1 MSFEEELEEID
12 RQEWLS
18 LFDDKQIM
26 QITRVFLDWL
36 YDLPDDYIPTQQIKY
51 LNNYMNIQPEQLLRQ
66 LKVLQLQ
73 KKEIDMQIT
82 EKKMVLEKYY
92 MDSIIMSTFSI
103 DGVKAIRKRKPE
115 KWEYSDTTNR
125 FRKDMINAIEDK
137 EQQER
142 EEGIATKLET
152 GFTWSIR

>member
-1 MSFEEELEEID
+1 
-12 RQEWLS
+12 
-18 LFDDKQIM
+18 
-26 QITRVFLDWL
+26 
-36 YDLPDDYIPTQQIKY
+36 
-51 LNNYMNIQPEQLLRQ
+51 MNTQPEQLLRQ

-103 DGVKAIRKRKPE
+103 DGVKATRKRKPE
-115 KWEYSDTTNR
+115 KWQYSDTTNR

>member
-1 MSFEEELEEID
+1 
-12 RQEWLS
+12 
-18 LFDDKQIM
+18 
-26 QITRVFLDWL
+26 
-36 YDLPDDYIPTQQIKY
+36 
-51 LNNYMNIQPEQLLRQ
+51 MNLQPEQLLRQ

-103 DGVKAIRKRKPE
+103 DGVKATRKRKPE

-142 EEGIATKLET
+142 EEGIATKVET

>member
-1 MSFEEELEEID
+1 
-12 RQEWLS
+12 
-18 LFDDKQIM
+18 
-26 QITRVFLDWL
+26 
-36 YDLPDDYIPTQQIKY
+36 
-51 LNNYMNIQPEQLLRQ
+51 MNTQPEQLLRQ

-92 MDSIIMSTFSI
+92 QESIIMSSFSI
-103 DGVKAIRKRKPE
+103 DGVKVTRKRKPE
-115 KWEYSDTTNR
+115 KWEYSNTTNQ

-142 EEGIATKLET
+142 EEGIATKVET

>member
-1 MSFEEELEEID
+1 
-12 RQEWLS
+12 
-18 LFDDKQIM
+18 
-26 QITRVFLDWL
+26 
-36 YDLPDDYIPTQQIKY
+36 
-51 LNNYMNIQPEQLLRQ
+51 MNIQPEQLLRQ

-103 DGVKAIRKRKPE
+103 EGIKATRKRKPE
-115 KWEYSDTTNR
+115 KWEYSNELNSYK
-125 FRKDMINAIEDK
+125 KDIATAIEDR

>member
-1 MSFEEELEEID
+1 
-12 RQEWLS
+12 
-18 LFDDKQIM
+18 
-26 QITRVFLDWL
+26 
-36 YDLPDDYIPTQQIKY
+36 
-51 LNNYMNIQPEQLLRQ
+51 MNPQPEQLLRQ

-73 KKEIDMQIT
+73 KKELEMQIS

-92 MDSIIMSTFSI
+92 QEGIIMSTFSI
-103 DGVKAIRKRKPE
+103 DGVKVTRKRKPE
-115 KWEYSDTTNR
+115 KWEYSNTTNQ

>member
-1 MSFEEELEEID
+1 
-12 RQEWLS
+12 
-18 LFDDKQIM
+18 
-26 QITRVFLDWL
+26 
-36 YDLPDDYIPTQQIKY
+36 
-51 LNNYMNIQPEQLLRQ
+51 MNIQPEQLLRQ

-92 MDSIIMSTFSI
+92 HESIIMSTFSI

-115 KWEYSDTTNR
+115 KWEYSNELNSYK
-125 FRKDMINAIEDK
+125 KDIATAIEDR

-142 EEGIATKLET
+142 EEGIATKVET

>member
-1 MSFEEELEEID
+1 
-12 RQEWLS
+12 
-18 LFDDKQIM
+18 
-26 QITRVFLDWL
+26 
-36 YDLPDDYIPTQQIKY
+36 
-51 LNNYMNIQPEQLLRQ
+51 MNAQPEQLLRQ
-66 LKVLQLQ
+66 LKTLQLQ

-92 MDSIIMSTFSI
+92 HESIIMSTFSI
-103 DGVKAIRKRKPE
+103 EGVKATRKRKPE

-125 FRKDMINAIEDK
+125 LRKDMINAIEDK

>member
-1 MSFEEELEEID
+1 
-12 RQEWLS
+12 
-18 LFDDKQIM
+18 
-26 QITRVFLDWL
+26 
-36 YDLPDDYIPTQQIKY
+36 
-51 LNNYMNIQPEQLLRQ
+51 MNIQPEQLLRQ

-103 DGVKAIRKRKPE
+103 DGVKATRKLKPE
-115 KWEYSDTTNR
+115 KWEYSDTTIR
-125 FRKDMINAIEDK
+125 FRIDMINAIEDK

-142 EEGIATKLET
+142 EEGIATKVET

>member
-1 MSFEEELEEID
+1 
-12 RQEWLS
+12 
-18 LFDDKQIM
+18 
-26 QITRVFLDWL
+26 
-36 YDLPDDYIPTQQIKY
+36 
-51 LNNYMNIQPEQLLRQ
+51 MNAQPEQLLRQ

-73 KKEIDMQIT
+73 KKDIDMQIT

-103 DGVKAIRKRKPE
+103 DGVKATRKRKPE
-115 KWEYSDTTNR
+115 KWEYSNTTNQ

-142 EEGIATKLET
+142 EEGIATKVET

>member
-1 MSFEEELEEID
+1 
-12 RQEWLS
+12 
-18 LFDDKQIM
+18 
-26 QITRVFLDWL
+26 
-36 YDLPDDYIPTQQIKY
+36 
-51 LNNYMNIQPEQLLRQ
+51 MNIQPEQLLRQ

-103 DGVKAIRKRKPE
+103 EGVKATRKRKPE
-115 KWEYSDTTNR
+115 KWQYSDTTNK

-142 EEGIATKLET
+142 EEGIATKVET

>member
-1 MSFEEELEEID
+1 
-12 RQEWLS
+12 
-18 LFDDKQIM
+18 
-26 QITRVFLDWL
+26 
-36 YDLPDDYIPTQQIKY
+36 
-51 LNNYMNIQPEQLLRQ
+51 MNAQPEQLLRQ
-66 LKVLQLQ
+66 LKLLQLQ

-92 MDSIIMSTFSI
+92 HESIIMSTFSI
-103 DGVKAIRKRKPE
+103 DGVKATRKRKPE
-115 KWEYSDTTNR
+115 KWEYSDKTNK

>member
-1 MSFEEELEEID
+1 
-12 RQEWLS
+12 
-18 LFDDKQIM
+18 
-26 QITRVFLDWL
+26 
-36 YDLPDDYIPTQQIKY
+36 
-51 LNNYMNIQPEQLLRQ
+51 MNIQPEQLLKQ
-66 LKVLQLQ
+66 LKTLQLQ

-92 MDSIIMSTFSI
+92 MDSIIMSNFSI
-103 DGVKAIRKRKPE
+103 EGVKATRRRKPE
-115 KWEYSDTTNR
+115 KWEYSNSTNQ

-142 EEGIATKLET
+142 EEGIATKIDT

>member
-1 MSFEEELEEID
+1 
-12 RQEWLS
+12 
-18 LFDDKQIM
+18 
-26 QITRVFLDWL
+26 
-36 YDLPDDYIPTQQIKY
+36 
-51 LNNYMNIQPEQLLRQ
+51 MNAQPEQLLRQ

-73 KKEIDMQIT
+73 KKDIDMQIT

-103 DGVKAIRKRKPE
+103 EGVKATRKRKPE
-115 KWEYSDTTNR
+115 KWEYSKTTNQ
-125 FRKDMINAIEDK
+125 FRKDMLNAIEDK

>member
-1 MSFEEELEEID
+1 
-12 RQEWLS
+12 
-18 LFDDKQIM
+18 
-26 QITRVFLDWL
+26 
-36 YDLPDDYIPTQQIKY
+36 
-51 LNNYMNIQPEQLLRQ
+51 MNIQPDQLLRQ
-66 LKVLQLQ
+66 LKTLQLQ

-103 DGVKAIRKRKPE
+103 EGVKATRKRKPE
-115 KWEYSDTTNR
+115 KWEYSDKTNR

-142 EEGIATKLET
+142 EEGIATKIDT
-152 GFTWSIR
+152 GYTWSIR

>member
-1 MSFEEELEEID
+1 
-12 RQEWLS
+12 
-18 LFDDKQIM
+18 
-26 QITRVFLDWL
+26 
-36 YDLPDDYIPTQQIKY
+36 
-51 LNNYMNIQPEQLLRQ
+51 MNAQPEQLLRQ

-103 DGVKAIRKRKPE
+103 DGVKATRKRKPE
-115 KWEYSDTTNR
+115 KWQYSDTTNQ
-125 FRKDMINAIEDK
+125 FKKDMLNAIEDK

-152 GFTWSIR
+152 GFTWSVR

>member
-1 MSFEEELEEID
+1 
-12 RQEWLS
+12 
-18 LFDDKQIM
+18 
-26 QITRVFLDWL
+26 
-36 YDLPDDYIPTQQIKY
+36 
-51 LNNYMNIQPEQLLRQ
+51 MNIQPEQLLRQ

-115 KWEYSDTTNR
+115 KWEYSNELISYK
-125 FRKDMINAIEDK
+125 KDIATAIEDR

-142 EEGIATKLET
+142 EEGIATKVET

>member
-1 MSFEEELEEID
+1 
-12 RQEWLS
+12 
-18 LFDDKQIM
+18 
-26 QITRVFLDWL
+26 
-36 YDLPDDYIPTQQIKY
+36 
-51 LNNYMNIQPEQLLRQ
+51 MNTQPEQLLRQ
-66 LKVLQLQ
+66 LRVLQLQ

-92 MDSIIMSTFSI
+92 QESIIMSSFSI
-103 DGVKAIRKRKPE
+103 DGVKATRKRKPE
-115 KWEYSDTTNR
+115 KWEYSNELKSYK
-125 FRKDMINAIEDK
+125 KDIATAIEDR

>member
-1 MSFEEELEEID
+1 
-12 RQEWLS
+12 
-18 LFDDKQIM
+18 
-26 QITRVFLDWL
+26 
-36 YDLPDDYIPTQQIKY
+36 
-51 LNNYMNIQPEQLLRQ
+51 MNIQPDQLLRQ
-66 LKVLQLQ
+66 LKTLQLQ

-103 DGVKAIRKRKPE
+103 EGVKATRRRKPE
-115 KWEYSDTTNR
+115 KWEYSSSTNQ
-125 FRKDMINAIEDK
+125 FRIDMINAIEDK